1 MPPRSSTSARVLAP
15 AALVACAALLLFVL
29 ATSGGGDA
37 DKGGDKA
44 NGSQTQTSKSS
55 RPRRRRAQGP
65 QGPQGPQGGT
75 YTVKAGDTLGSISE
89 KTGVGVEQLQELNPQ
104 LDPQALGSGQK
115 LKLRE

>member
-65 QGPQGPQGGT
+65 QRPQGGT

>member
-65 QGPQGPQGGT
+65 QGPQGGT

-89 KTGVGVEQLQELNPQ
+89 KTGVGVEQLQELNSQ
-104 LDPQALGSGQK
+104 LDPQALVSGQK